1 MGSILSLLFVIGDA
15 RQEGQ
20 SGDDAMNRAP
30 SLAAGIGGSGFEWNP
45 NPAKRSKSNPAESS
59 DSQAEPGLTF
69 SPAAPGDEQQEGPIR
84 DQTDAISKSDDIS
97 QSEEGIH
104 QTLDDPTR
112 DLQQGRVDLM
122 DDEMGS
128 TMSDYDHQEEGEPS
142 SSFASMQTRAPG
154 LTPLRLTPKSAPAKP
169 RSDSLDWLL
178 LQPWLTDKS
187 GTMTRKQIKL

>member
-69 SPAAPGDEQQEGPIR
+69 SPAAPGDEQQEGPFR
-84 DQTDAISKSDDIS
+84 NSPKSESGDQTDAISKSNDIR

-104 QTLDDPTR
+104 QILDDPTR

-128 TMSDYDHQEEGEPS
+128 TMSDYDHQEEREPS

-169 RSDSLDWLL
+169 RSDS
-178 LQPWLTDKS
+178 
-187 GTMTRKQIKL
+187 